1 MASPARAVINLAL
14 YYVARPCARA
24 LPLRLLD
31 GLGGVGLAPIALA
44 SAILA
49 SKRTR
54 AYLELLGEAPSF
66 SVVLR
71 FTYLELRERWRA
83 AYFFLD
89 PKRESRPVEGDDEA
103 KPGIMLTTLHAGM
116 RYLGVWVKQR
126 EGNIVYIADPLEHA
140 GGPNGAPPTCK
151 WPYLTH
157 DLHHQILRRHHV
169 APGGAF
175 RKLAP
180 TLSLGRPVFLCQD
193 AVWLPDEGRAPTA
206 TLFGIPVCWPV
217 GAHVLA
223 ARTGSPMLF
232 TEVRYERG
240 RWRLHQEGP
249 LSFDNDEDVRRYVER
264 RLRARPWAWSHWR
277 VFMDELLEHRA
288 TRAEPRTLAV
298 PGTA

>member
-1 MASPARAVINLAL
+1 M
-14 YYVARPCARA
+14 YYVARPRARA

-157 DLHHQILRRHHV
+157 DLHLQILRRHHG
-169 APGGAF
+169 APGGAV

-180 TLSLGRPVFLCQD
+180 TLSL
-193 AVWLPDEGRAPTA
+193 
-206 TLFGIPVCWPV
+206 
-217 GAHVLA
+217 
-223 ARTGSPMLF
+223 
-232 TEVRYERG
+232 
-240 RWRLHQEGP
+240 
-249 LSFDNDEDVRRYVER
+249 
-264 RLRARPWAWSHWR
+264 
-277 VFMDELLEHRA
+277 
-288 TRAEPRTLAV
+288 
-298 PGTA
+298 